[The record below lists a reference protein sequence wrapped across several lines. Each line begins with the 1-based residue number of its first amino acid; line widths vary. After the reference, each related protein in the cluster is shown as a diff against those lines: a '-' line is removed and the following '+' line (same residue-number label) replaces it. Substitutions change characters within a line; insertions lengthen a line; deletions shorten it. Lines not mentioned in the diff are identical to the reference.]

1 MSKKE
6 KDDGEYEQSGLP
18 PDADENA
25 TTDLNT
31 TAEPAMDEGVEVK
44 GVVADKVDA
53 DTDADTGVE
62 PFVAEKKVIEDSLDR
77 VAELEQQVAEL
88 KNQYVRAHAE
98 TENIRKRAEIEVAN
112 GRKFA
117 VEGFAKDLLNVR
129 DSLGLAS
136 GVEISGEQG
145 DAVMQ
150 MQEGLE
156 LTLRQLDGVLERFG
170 VKPIDAEVGDKFD
183 PELHQAMSTVDGGEV
198 DSGCIVNVV
207 QSGYKI
213 QQRLL
218 RAAMVVIAK

>member
-6 KDDGEYEQSGLP
+6 KEKGDGEHEQSERPL
-18 PDADENA
+18 DADENA

-31 TAEPAMDEGVEVK
+31 KTGPSVDEGAEVERVI
-44 GVVADKVDA
+44 ADKVDA
-53 DTDADTGVE
+53 DIQIELSA
-62 PFVAEKKVIEDSLDR
+62 AENKIIEDSLDR
-77 VAELEQQVAEL
+77 VTELEQQVAEL

-136 GVEISGEQG
+136 GVEIADEQS
-145 DAVMQ
+145 DALVK

-156 LTLRQLDGVLERFG
+156 LTLRQLDGVFERFG
-170 VKPIDAEVGDKFD
+170 VKPVDAEVGDKFD
-183 PELHQAMSTVDGGEV
+183 PELHQAMTTVDGGEV

-207 QSGYKI
+207 QPGYKI

-218 RAAMVVIAK
+218 RAAMVIIAK